1 VEAAF
6 PVVADSPV
14 AEALL
19 RVADSPVAVEADG
32 ADSLAAAAADS
43 LAAAADSLAAVALP
57 PAVAA
62 FPEAE
67 ASLEG
72 ADPPVAVKATA
83 VEAKVEVAAVL
94 AARAGVQPRAT

>member
-1 VEAAF
+1 MEAFLAE
-6 PVVADSPV
+6 ADSPE
-14 AEALL
+14 AAALL

-32 ADSLAAAAADS
+32 ADSLAAVAAES
-43 LAAAADSLAAVALP
+43 LAAAAESPVAVALP

-67 ASLEG
+67 ASP
-72 ADPPVAVKATA
+72 AAVVAVMLA
-83 VEAKVEVAAVL
+83 VTQGVMKVEVAAVL